1 MRTQAEVELALSL
14 VAMGNSDVEVARR
27 TGIPRSTVRDWR
39 VGRVPGGIGVGAR
52 VRACPICHP
61 ESAQLPEPDYAY
73 LLGMYLGDGYVSKH
87 PRTYCLR
94 IFLDAAYPEIVRA
107 CRRALE
113 VVRPANRAWVG
124 RSKKCRC
131 NVVMMYSNHWP
142 CLLPQMGPGRKHER
156 SIRLAPWQQTVVS
169 RQHEAFIRGLIHSDG
184 CRVVANDR
192 GVKSV
197 RYHFSNRSEDI
208 KRIFCESLDA
218 LGVRWTRPC
227 DREIA
232 IYRKAS
238 TARLDEFIGPKR

>member
-1 MRTQAEVELALSL
+1 MRTQAEVEVVLSL
-14 VAMGNSDVEVARR
+14 VAMGNSDTDVARW

-39 VGRVPGGIGVGAR
+39 AGRLPGRNGVGAR
-52 VRACPICHP
+52 ARTCPICQP
-61 ESAQLPEPDYAY
+61 GSEQLPEREYAY
-73 LLGMYLGDGYVSKH
+73 LLGLYLGDGYVSKH

-94 IFLDAAYPEIVRA
+94 IFLDAVYPGIVRA
-107 CRRALE
+107 CHHALE
-113 VVRPANRAWVG
+113 VVRPANRAWIG

-156 SIRLAPWQQTVVS
+156 PIRFEPWQQAVVA
-169 RQHEAFIRGLIHSDG
+169 RQGEAFVRGLIHSDG
-184 CRVVANDR
+184 CRVVADDR

-208 KRIFCESLDA
+208 KRIFCESLDG

-227 DREIA
+227 EREIA